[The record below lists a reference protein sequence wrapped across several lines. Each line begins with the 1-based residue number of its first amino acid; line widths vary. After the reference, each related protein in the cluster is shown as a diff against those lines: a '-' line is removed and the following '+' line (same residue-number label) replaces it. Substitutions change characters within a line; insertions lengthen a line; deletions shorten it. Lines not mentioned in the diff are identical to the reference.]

1 MLCPCLSSAVVS
13 FGCWLYVYIVKKK
26 KEVSLYFCTNCPLI
40 LLILYSAMSSFLGT
54 ALYWFI
60 SARVEG
66 LLTKTPSSGLQEIA
80 KRAVDSSKEYQSP
93 LEGFFLAGV
102 KVEDQVTGSRS
113 RPATPAGQAEKL
125 RVSNKR
131 KRKFIVLLVNWRL
144 VQLICVSYVR
154 T

>member
-1 MLCPCLSSAVVS
+1 
-13 FGCWLYVYIVKKK
+13 
-26 KEVSLYFCTNCPLI
+26 
-40 LLILYSAMSSFLGT
+40 MSSFLGT

-80 KRAVDSSKEYQSP
+80 KRAVDSSKEFQSP